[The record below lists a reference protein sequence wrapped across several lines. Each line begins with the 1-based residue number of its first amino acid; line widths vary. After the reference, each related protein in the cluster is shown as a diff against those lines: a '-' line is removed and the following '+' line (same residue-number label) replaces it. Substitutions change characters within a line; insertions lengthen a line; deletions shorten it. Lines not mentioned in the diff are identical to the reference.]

1 VISSLLLEHN
11 ENLERGNSNGPDR
24 SEALVRNSS
33 LQNSLELM
41 DFVGCFVYY
50 RMCNGAPNGETE
62 CEYRFELYIFHP
74 LLCQRIYPGTIYIEK
89 LTSFS
94 ITVFPLINPEP

>member
-1 VISSLLLEHN
+1 MISSLLLEHN

-41 DFVGCFVYY
+41 DFVGYFLYY
-50 RMCNGAPNGETE
+50 RMCYGAPNGETE

-74 LLCQRIYPGTIYIEK
+74 LLCQRIYPGTDIYRE
-89 LTSFS
+89 TNEFFHYR
-94 ITVFPLINPEP
+94 FPFHKP